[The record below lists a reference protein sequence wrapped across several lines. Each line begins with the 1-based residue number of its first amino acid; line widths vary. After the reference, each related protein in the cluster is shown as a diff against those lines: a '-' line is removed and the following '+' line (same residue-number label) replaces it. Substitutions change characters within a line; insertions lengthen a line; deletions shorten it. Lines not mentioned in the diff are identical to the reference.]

1 MACLALV
8 LFFRHPRPLFP
19 PSWFGVA
26 GALFIG
32 GATVAS
38 HYLMTL
44 ALGFEEAA
52 VCAIVGA
59 VEIPATY
66 FLEFLI
72 FRRSPTPAA
81 AAGAVL
87 VLGAVVGVSAA
98 AAEEE
103 EVEEEAE
110 EEEVEYGAEAAE
122 SEEKA
127 AE

>member
-8 LFFRHPRPLFP
+8 LFFRNPRPLPP
-19 PSWFGVA
+19 PSCRGVA

-52 VCAIVGA
+52 ICAIVGA

-66 FLEFLI
+66 ALEFLI

-81 AAGAVL
+81 AAGAAL
-87 VLGAVVGVSAA
+87 VLGAVISVSAVAAVAAA
-98 AAEEE
+98 AAEA
-103 EVEEEAE
+103 EAE
-110 EEEVEYGAEAAE
+110 EEEEAAQP
-122 SEEKA
+122 EEKIRK
-127 AE
+127 